1 MPSHL
6 PRETHMKKLL
16 HRLPLACCFLSIA
29 LPGPAVSGSDT
40 KPARKLR
47 VVVLG
52 AHPDDP
58 ESGCGGLIARLTKD
72 GHEVTCGY
80 LTCFRGDRRI
90 GKEPEADVRRR
101 EAAAACEVLGAK
113 AHFFDYAH
121 EKLVAEAETLDAV
134 ADWLKKV
141 DPDV

>member
-1 MPSHL
+1 
-6 PRETHMKKLL
+6 MKKLL
-16 HRLPLACCFLSIA
+16 RRLLLGCCFLSVA
-29 LPGPAVSGSDT
+29 LPGPVVSGSDT
-40 KPARKLR
+40 KPERKLR

-80 LTCFRGDRRI
+80 LTCFRGDRKI
-90 GKEPEADVRRR
+90 GNEREADVRRR

-113 AHFFDYAH
+113 AH
-121 EKLVAEAETLDAV
+121 
-134 ADWLKKV
+134 
-141 DPDV
+141 